1 MQVLDLHN
9 RGRVRVVSTSVG
21 GVVARNSLTSVVFER
36 LRTTHTRSTA
46 QADEVL
52 PQG

>member
-1 MQVLDLHN
+1 
-9 RGRVRVVSTSVG
+9 
-21 GVVARNSLTSVVFER
+21 VVFER

-52 PQG
+52 PQGKLQQAIV